1 MHGKFPQ
8 GFRMEIARTENM
20 PYAFATNRP
29 RREQFMAQKVQV
41 ILVDDI
47 DGGSAE
53 ETVSFS
59 LDGVSYEI
67 DLSGTNAAK
76 LRDTFAPYV
85 GTARR
90 VGGRSA
96 TGRTRGRR
104 RSGDNRTA
112 QIREWA
118 RANGHK
124 VNERGRIAADLVAAY
139 DKANA

>member
-1 MHGKFPQ
+1 
-8 GFRMEIARTENM
+8 
-20 PYAFATNRP
+20 
-29 RREQFMAQKVQV
+29 MAQKVQV

-67 DLSGTNAAK
+67 DLSAANAAK
-76 LRDTFAPYV
+76 LRDDFAPYV

-96 TGRTRGRR
+96 GRPRGRR
-104 RSGDNRTA
+104 PAGDNRTS

-118 RANGHK
+118 RANGHQ
-124 VNERGRIAADLVAAY
+124 VNERGRIAADVVAAY
-139 DKANA
+139 DNAHA

>member
-1 MHGKFPQ
+1 
-8 GFRMEIARTENM
+8 
-20 PYAFATNRP
+20 
-29 RREQFMAQKVQV
+29 MAQKVQV

-47 DGGSAE
+47 DGGSAA

-67 DLSGTNAAK
+67 DLSRDNAAK
-76 LRDTFAPYV
+76 LRDVFAAYV

-90 VGGRSA
+90 VGGRNA
-96 TGRTRGRR
+96 AGRGRSPR
-104 RSGDNRTA
+104 RAGDKRTA

-124 VNERGRIAADLVAAY
+124 VNERGRLAADLVAAY
-139 DKANA
+139 DKAHA